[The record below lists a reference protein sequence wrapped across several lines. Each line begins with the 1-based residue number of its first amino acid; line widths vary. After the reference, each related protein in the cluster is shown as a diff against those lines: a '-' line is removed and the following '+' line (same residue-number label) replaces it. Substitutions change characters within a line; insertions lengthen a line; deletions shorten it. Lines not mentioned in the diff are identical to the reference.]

1 MDTVQNKTSESAEKI
16 VIQSKTKLQTNISSK
31 YMYTKFSAVV
41 PSYNENTQFVKIVS
55 ELFKIPQLDE
65 LIFIDDGSTDQT
77 QETVKQFQ
85 SDKRFIYIRLSKN
98 KGKGNALKTGVQK
111 AKNEIVLFLDAD
123 LGQITSRKIFKIVE
137 PVLLN
142 EVDMS
147 RGSFNRKRGRVTE
160 FAVKPMMEILFP
172 SLYFNQPIS
181 GQICAKKSFLINA
194 EYAERYG
201 VDIGLLFD
209 AIESGQRIIE
219 VHIGNLINR
228 KNSTE
233 TVKEMSRQVLE
244 TMISRAGLIRHKY
257 KLVLFTLDNTLIDE
271 AATGTLLRELG
282 IEEQVK
288 GNYSLLNE
296 GKITAK
302 EYLEKNA
309 MLYAGK
315 KPSVISKMSANLPIV
330 RYASEVIKAL
340 IRRKYRVGIISSNF
354 SPIVQSYATRLGVHF
369 YDCVELEQKNGK
381 YTGIIKKKSINW
393 LSNTFDESFSKSF
406 NKVVKAERI
415 NSSKTIMVAGNERC
429 LAVFKP
435 AGLSIAYK
443 AKNKKL
449 KEAADKTIHVLAELL
464 AIIE

>member
-41 PSYNENTQFVKIVS
+41 PSYNENPQFVKIVS

-181 GQICAKKSFLINA
+181 GQICAK
-194 EYAERYG
+194 
-201 VDIGLLFD
+201 
-209 AIESGQRIIE
+209 
-219 VHIGNLINR
+219 
-228 KNSTE
+228 
-233 TVKEMSRQVLE
+233 
-244 TMISRAGLIRHKY
+244 
-257 KLVLFTLDNTLIDE
+257 
-271 AATGTLLRELG
+271 
-282 IEEQVK
+282 
-288 GNYSLLNE
+288 
-296 GKITAK
+296 
-302 EYLEKNA
+302 
-309 MLYAGK
+309 
-315 KPSVISKMSANLPIV
+315 
-330 RYASEVIKAL
+330 AS
-340 IRRKYRVGIISSNF
+340 
-354 SPIVQSYATRLGVHF
+354 
-369 YDCVELEQKNGK
+369 
-381 YTGIIKKKSINW
+381 
-393 LSNTFDESFSKSF
+393 
-406 NKVVKAERI
+406 
-415 NSSKTIMVAGNERC
+415 
-429 LAVFKP
+429 
-435 AGLSIAYK
+435 
-443 AKNKKL
+443 
-449 KEAADKTIHVLAELL
+449 
-464 AIIE
+464 

>member
-315 KPSVISKMSANLPIV
+315 KPSVISKMSANLPI
-330 RYASEVIKAL
+330 
-340 IRRKYRVGIISSNF
+340 
-354 SPIVQSYATRLGVHF
+354 
-369 YDCVELEQKNGK
+369 
-381 YTGIIKKKSINW
+381 
-393 LSNTFDESFSKSF
+393 
-406 NKVVKAERI
+406 
-415 NSSKTIMVAGNERC
+415 
-429 LAVFKP
+429 
-435 AGLSIAYK
+435 
-443 AKNKKL
+443 
-449 KEAADKTIHVLAELL
+449 
-464 AIIE
+464 